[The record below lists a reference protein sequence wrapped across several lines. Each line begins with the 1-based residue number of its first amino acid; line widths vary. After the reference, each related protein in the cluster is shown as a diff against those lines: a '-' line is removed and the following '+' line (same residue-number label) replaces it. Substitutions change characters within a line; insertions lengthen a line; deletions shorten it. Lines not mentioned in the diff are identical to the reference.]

1 MTGTTIFYAIGDVP
15 YTDSQ
20 ADTLRD
26 QMQNLPDDAEFVVHV
41 GDLRSAKG
49 SPRCVRS
56 DYEDV
61 SDILRLSHAPVFML
75 IGDNDWTDCPNQEE
89 GLALF
94 EEYFVGFEGRYW
106 SHDFDIQRQSG
117 YPNNFAFVHKGTLY
131 VGLNLVGGSVHDSS
145 EWQRRL
151 WDEVEWLK
159 DLVRDYRS
167 SISPLVG
174 RVVIF
179 GHAEFT
185 SNHDDFVEPLDD
197 FIYDELNNELPML

>member
-15 YTDSQ
+15 YTNSQ
-20 ADTLRD
+20 ANTLRD
-26 QMQNLPDDAEFVVHV
+26 QMQDLPGDAEFLVHV
-41 GDLRSAKG
+41 GDLRSAAGK
-49 SPRCVRS
+49 PRCERS

-75 IGDNDWTDCPNQEE
+75 IGDNDWTDCPNQDE

-197 FIYDELNNELPML
+197 FIYDELNNGLPML